1 MKGKIQKFLSMLLVL
16 AMLTG
21 MFSVALAS
29 SEAKVSDSSAKFYKS
44 ASKSS
49 KHVDIDKGATVK
61 VKSVSGDWVK
71 VKYKGTTGYMR
82 KSDLSM
88 SSSSSSSSSSNKSWK
103 DKVVKLRWFG
113 SGKSVLREGHYGY
126 LYDVKTGY
134 KIKIKRM
141 GGYNHADV
149 EPATKSDARK
159 LKKLGSSWDA
169 RPGILKVGDTYVAC
183 SFNTKAHGDQT
194 IHSNGFNGQI
204 CLHMVGSKTHGS
216 DKVNPNH
223 QACIDKAY
231 KWAHG

>member
-1 MKGKIQKFLSMLLVL
+1 MMGKIQKLLSLALVL
-16 AMLTG
+16 VMLTG
-21 MFSVALAS
+21 TFGMAYAS
-29 SEAKVSDSSAKFYKS
+29 SEATVSDSSAKFYKS

-49 KHVDIDKGATVK
+49 DHVDIDKGAKVTVK
-61 VKSVSGDWVK
+61 KVSGDWVK
-71 VKYKGTTGYMR
+71 VKYKGKTGYIR
-82 KSDLSM
+82 KDDLSM
-88 SSSSSSSSSSNKSWK
+88 SSSSSSSSSSSKSWK

-113 SGKSVLREGHYGY
+113 SGKSVLREGHYGW

-204 CLHMVGSKTHGS
+204 CLHMVGSKTHGGENVRS
-216 DKVNPNH
+216 DH
-223 QACIDKAY
+223 QSAIRRAY
-231 KWAHG
+231 NWAH